1 MNHKYVEADKG
12 TILYY
17 AIYAD
22 ADGNRSF
29 ESIPFVDVVERQKNG
44 LSPAE
49 KVKADGRKLLFTLS
63 PNDLVYVPETSDVH
77 VEPSDINDHSL
88 IYKMV
93 SSSEKDCFFVP
104 QSIAVPIIQTI
115 ELGANNKAEKAW
127 NGIAVKKVCYKLIV
141 DRLGHITKVIQ

>member
-1 MNHKYVEADKG
+1 MEKTTQTDFQGQSNNSFGSKFAIGDKANNKNKYVEADKG

-17 AIYAD
+17 AIYVD

-49 KVKADGRKLLFTLS
+49 EVKADGRKLLTLS

-93 SSSEKDCFFVP
+93 SVMVLNVSLFHILSLLNHP
-104 QSIAVPIIQTI
+104 TI
-115 ELGANNKAEKAW
+115 EMGANNKS
-127 NGIAVKKVCYKLIV
+127 
-141 DRLGHITKVIQ
+141 